1 MKHTAIALRRPV
13 ACMMLF
19 TALAVIGLIAA
30 RMLPLER
37 FPDIDFP
44 GMFIMIPYE
53 GSTPEEVERLI
64 TRPVEEVLA
73 TLPNLKQM
81 TSTSNESGAQIGIF
95 MGWEQDMTTT
105 GIDARVKVESIR
117 DRLPADLRRLQ
128 IFTGSTSDQP
138 VLTLRISGE
147 RDLSDAYEM
156 LDRVLK
162 RRLERLEGVSRV
174 ELQGVEAQEIR
185 ILLDSDRVAAHGVDL
200 NELRN
205 LLERSNF
212 SVSAGRISAD
222 GMRFS
227 VRPRGEFQSL
237 EDISE
242 LIISGNDLR
251 LHDVASI
258 EMRAPERTYG
268 RRLDGNYSIGL
279 NVFRTPGSNIVEVA
293 DRVGAEL
300 ALIDTHPEMR
310 GIRVYEMDNQ
320 ASSVRQSLGDLLRAG
335 GIGALLAFIVLYLF
349 LRQWTTTLV
358 VTLAVPFSLL
368 VTLGV
373 MYFADISLNIL
384 SMMGLMLAIGM
395 LVDNSV
401 VVTESIFRHRQL
413 DPKNPFEATLR
424 GVREVG
430 VAVMA
435 GTATT
440 VAVFLPIMFGERID
454 MFVFLTHV
462 AITISVAVIASLV
475 IAQTL
480 IPMLASRVAAPPK
493 LRNQRVMGA
502 VTDAYVWLLA
512 WTLGHRWWTLLAVLI
527 IIVTGFTVPPQF
539 VKFDFM
545 PEEPSRRLFLP
556 YNIDGN
562 YPLSRVSEA
571 VERVE
576 SFLLEHREALEIES
590 VYSFYEEGRAEST
603 ILLVEESR
611 AEVPTETIVA
621 FIRDNLPEIIIGAPT
636 FRFDQQTGGDGFS
649 VRVTGDSTEVL
660 AGIAEEARRR
670 LLGLEGFDRLST
682 DAASGEREI
691 QVRVDVERAARM
703 MLTPQQV
710 GEAIRVA
717 MRGDQLREF
726 RGAEGELAIRL
737 AYRESDRQAIEDLQR
752 LPLYTP
758 DGQRVVLG
766 SIADFEITRGARTI
780 RRDNR
785 RTAITIS
792 GPLSPGASLDD
803 MRPKVAQVL
812 NALEYPPGYGWSYGR
827 SFESNEEAQQ
837 LVVQSIALAIVL
849 IFLIMAALFESTLF
863 PLSILISIVFSVIG
877 VLWFF
882 ALTGTTFSFMAWI
895 GVLILIGVVVNNGI
909 VLIDHINRLR
919 WEGAPRLEAIIE
931 GGRHRLRPILMT
943 VATTVLG
950 LTPLAMGGTQ
960 VGGDGPP
967 YYPMARAII
976 GGLTFSTLVSLL
988 VVPFVYTLLDDSTRW
1003 SRRVLRLSAPR
1014 TDGVGARP

>member
-1 MKHTAIALRRPV
+1 MRHTAAALRRPV
-13 ACMMLF
+13 ACMMFF
-19 TALAVIGLIAA
+19 TALAVIGMIAS
-30 RMLPLER
+30 RMLPLEQ

-138 VLTLRISGE
+138 VLTLRISSE
-147 RDLSDAYEM
+147 RDLSDAYEL

-174 ELQGVEAQEIR
+174 ELQGVDPQEIR

-205 LLERSNF
+205 LLDRSNF

-227 VRPRGEFQSL
+227 VRPRGEFESL
-237 EDISE
+237 DDIAG
-242 LIISGNDLR
+242 LIISGTDLR
-251 LHDVASI
+251 LRDVASI
-258 EMRAPERTYG
+258 EMRAPERSYG
-268 RRLDGNYSIGL
+268 RRLDGSYSIGL

-293 DRVGAEL
+293 DRVSAEL
-300 ALIDTHPEMR
+300 DLIDAHPEMQ
-310 GIRVYEMDNQ
+310 GIRVFEMDNQ

-349 LRQWTTTLV
+349 LRQWTTTLI

-368 VTLGV
+368 VTLAV
-373 MYFADISLNIL
+373 MYFANISLNIL

-430 VAVMA
+430 IAVMA

-480 IPMLASRVAAPPK
+480 IPMLASRVAAPPEI
-493 LRNQRVMGA
+493 RHQRFMGA
-502 VTDAYVWLLA
+502 VTAGYVWLLG
-512 WTLGHRWWTLLAVLI
+512 WTLRHRWWTLVAVVI
-527 IIVTGFTVPPQF
+527 IIVTGFTIPTKF

-562 YPLSRVSEA
+562 YPLARVGQA
-571 VERVE
+571 VERIE
-576 SFLLEHREALEIES
+576 SFLLEHREAMEIES
-590 VYSFYEEGRAEST
+590 VYSFYEQGRAEST
-603 ILLVEESR
+603 ILLVEDSR
-611 AEVPTETIVA
+611 AQVPTETIVA
-621 FIRDNLPEIIIGAPT
+621 FIRDNLPEIIIGAPA
-636 FRFDQQTGGDGFS
+636 FRFDQQTGGEGFS

-682 DAASGEREI
+682 DAASGEREV
-691 QVRVDVERAARM
+691 QVRVDVERAARL
-703 MLTPQQV
+703 MLNPQQV

-766 SIADFEITRGARTI
+766 SIADFEITRGARAI

-803 MRPKVAQVL
+803 MRPKVAKVL
-812 NALEYPPGYGWSYGR
+812 NELEYPPGYGWSYGR
-827 SFESNEEAQQ
+827 SFQSNEEAQA
-837 LVVQSIALAIVL
+837 LVLQSIALAIVL

-909 VLIDHINRLR
+909 VLVDHINRLR
-919 WEGAPRLEAIIE
+919 WEGSPRLEAIIE

-950 LTPLAMGGTQ
+950 LTPLAIGSTQ
-960 VGGDGPP
+960 VGGEGPP

-988 VVPFVYTLLDDSTRW
+988 VVPFVYSLLDDSARW
-1003 SRRVLRLSAPR
+1003 GRRLLRLSAPQAA
-1014 TDGVGARP
+1014 GVRH